1 MGKIRIKEKGKS
13 DMEEKNIKTLI
24 DDIREQ
30 NEIER
35 TYLKKQLNMMKALMF
50 AMAGIFLVLLISVS
64 VLVPKLVVTLDN
76 ANVALEQIS
85 YMAEQIVSTAEQ
97 VDEVLG
103 SAKILVEESGD
114 GITQALEN
122 MNSIDFEKLNQSI
135 DDFNKVISPLSSFFG
150 RFN

>member
-1 MGKIRIKEKGKS
+1 
-13 DMEEKNIKTLI
+13 MEEKNIKTLI

>member
-1 MGKIRIKEKGKS
+1 
-13 DMEEKNIKTLI
+13 MEEKNIKTLI

-85 YMAEQIVSTAEQ
+85 YMAEQIVFTAEQ

-103 SAKILVEESGD
+103 SAKILFEESGE
-114 GITQALEN
+114 GITKALEN

-150 RFN
+150 RFR

>member
-1 MGKIRIKEKGKS
+1 MGNVRGREGETY
-13 DMEEKNIKTLI
+13 MEENSMKALL

-50 AMAGIFLVLLISVS
+50 AMAGIFLILLVSVG
-64 VLVPKLVVTLDN
+64 VLVPKLTTTLDN

-85 YMAEQIVSTAEQ
+85 YMAEQIVTTAEQ
-97 VDEVLG
+97 VDDVFDSVET
-103 SAKILVEESGD
+103 LVGESSEGV
-114 GITQALEN
+114 TQALEN
-122 MNSIDFEKLNQSI
+122 MNSIDFNKLNQSI

>member
-85 YMAEQIVSTAEQ
+85 YMAEQIVFTAEQ

>member
-1 MGKIRIKEKGKS
+1 
-13 DMEEKNIKTLI
+13 MEEKNIKTLI

-85 YMAEQIVSTAEQ
+85 YMAEQIVFTAEQ

-103 SAKILVEESGD
+103 SAKILVEESGE

-135 DDFNKVISPLSSFFG
+135 DDFNKVISPLLSFFG
-150 RFN
+150 RFR

>member
-1 MGKIRIKEKGKS
+1 
-13 DMEEKNIKTLI
+13 MEENNIKTLI

-64 VLVPKLVVTLDN
+64 VLVPKLIVTLDN

-85 YMAEQIVSTAEQ
+85 YMAEQIVFTAEQ

-103 SAKILVEESGD
+103 SAKILVEESGE

-150 RFN
+150 RFR

>member
-1 MGKIRIKEKGKS
+1 
-13 DMEEKNIKTLI
+13 MEENSMKALL

-50 AMAGIFLVLLISVS
+50 AMAGIFLILLVSVG
-64 VLVPKLVVTLDN
+64 VLVPKLTTTLVN

-85 YMAEQIVSTAEQ
+85 YMAEQIVTTAEQ
-97 VDEVLG
+97 VDDVFDSVET
-103 SAKILVEESGD
+103 LVGESSEGV
-114 GITQALEN
+114 TQALEN
-122 MNSIDFEKLNQSI
+122 MNSIDFNKLNQSI

>member
-1 MGKIRIKEKGKS
+1 
-13 DMEEKNIKTLI
+13 MEEKNIKTLI

-85 YMAEQIVSTAEQ
+85 YMAEQIVFTAEK

-103 SAKILVEESGD
+103 SAKILVEESGE

-150 RFN
+150 RFR